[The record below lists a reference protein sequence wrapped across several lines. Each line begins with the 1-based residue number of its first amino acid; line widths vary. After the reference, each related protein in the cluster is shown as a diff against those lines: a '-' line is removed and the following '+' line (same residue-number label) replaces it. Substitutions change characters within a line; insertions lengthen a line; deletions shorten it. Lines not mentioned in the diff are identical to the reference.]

1 MGQTQSNFI
10 PSGKHYKYS
19 YCKQLDNLVYTFL
32 PESINLSLNLNL
44 NSNSKNDN
52 YILNLIYVSIY
63 YKIKNLGY
71 NIKENKNYYISTY
84 NIQLNTII
92 ENVALKGIMSSSN
105 EVLKDLSIVGKPY
118 KVSLNNIKYLLS
130 QGNILI
136 AGIVLDERFGM
147 EILQKVVHSLLTDIV
162 LIVGYDTESIYIL
175 SNWKSEI
182 IKIDIHFVDNILEIW
197 NIEINSPEDYFL
209 NKEIKI

>member
-1 MGQTQSNFI
+1 MILYLRVNITNI
-10 PSGKHYKYS
+10 H
-19 YCKQLDNLVYTFL
+19 
-32 PESINLSLNLNL
+32 
-44 NSNSKNDN
+44 
-52 YILNLIYVSIY
+52 ILNLIYVSIY

-147 EILQKVVHSLLTDIV
+147 EVLQKVVHSLLTDIV
-162 LIVGYDTESIYIL
+162 LIVGYNAENIYIL
-175 SNWKSEI
+175 SNWKPEI
-182 IKIDIHFVDNILEIW
+182 IKIDNCFVDNILEIW
-197 NIEINSPEDYFL
+197 NIEINSPEEYFL
-209 NKEIKI
+209 NKEIK

>member
-1 MGQTQSNFI
+1 MGQTQSNCI

-32 PESINLSLNLNL
+32 PESINLILNLNFDL
-44 NSNSKNDN
+44 SKNEN
-52 YILNLIYVSIY
+52 YILNFIYVSIY

-71 NIKENKNYYISTY
+71 NIKENTNYYIPT
-84 NIQLNTII
+84 NNVQLNTII

-136 AGIVLDERFGM
+136 A
-147 EILQKVVHSLLTDIV
+147 
-162 LIVGYDTESIYIL
+162 
-175 SNWKSEI
+175 
-182 IKIDIHFVDNILEIW
+182 
-197 NIEINSPEDYFL
+197 
-209 NKEIKI
+209 

>member
-19 YCKQLDNLVYTFL
+19 YCKQLDNLVYNIL
-32 PESINLSLNLNL
+32 PESINLSLNLSLNL
-44 NSNSKNDN
+44 SSSKNEN

-71 NIKENKNYYISTY
+71 NLKENKNHYISTY
-84 NIQLNTII
+84 NTQLNTII

-147 EILQKVVHSLLTDIV
+147 EVLQKVIHSLLTDIV
-162 LIVGYDTESIYIL
+162 LIVGYNAENIYIL
-175 SNWKSEI
+175 SNWKPEI
-182 IKIDIHFVDNILEIW
+182 IKIDNCFVDNILEIW
-197 NIEINSPEDYFL
+197 NIEINSPEEYFL
-209 NKEIKI
+209 NKEIK

>member
-1 MGQTQSNFI
+1 MGQTQSDFI

-44 NSNSKNDN
+44 NLSKNEN
-52 YILNLIYVSIY
+52 YILNFIYVSIY

-71 NIKENKNYYISTY
+71 NIKENTNYYIPT
-84 NIQLNTII
+84 NNVQLNTII

-162 LIVGYDTESIYIL
+162 LIVGYDAESIYIL

-182 IKIDIHFVDNILEIW
+182 IKINNCFIDNILEIW
-197 NIEINSPEDYFL
+197 NIEINSPEEYFL